1 MAIKYFWQ
9 LCLGTLLMTQTL
21 AAQKVIKLEN
31 PSFED
36 VPQAGRAPQGW
47 IDCGYRFPD
56 ETPPDVQPSKFQVG
70 QPAQHGKT
78 YLGLVVRDN
87 DTWES
92 VTQSLKTPLLKGQP
106 YQFSL
111 SLCKS
116 ELYVSKSRTT
126 GKDVNYATPVV
137 VLIWG
142 GTELCAKTEKLAE
155 TEPIENE
162 DWKIHPFRL
171 QPQAEYTTI
180 TIEAVH
186 KRPTLFPYNGNVL
199 IDNASDL
206 VPILSPSPMPL
217 SAPPSPPS
225 AAPFVVGKISKIED
239 LYFNAGSDTILPA
252 SFPTLKKLTEQLKQY
267 PNAVIEIGGHTNGLP
282 KPEYCDSLSLGR
294 AKSVRNYL
302 VEKGIKSA
310 RLKTK
315 GYGKRQ
321 PKAKEDTK
329 EGREKN
335 QRVEIKVLSMNG

>member
-1 MAIKYFWQ
+1 MARKYFWQ
-9 LCLGTLLMTQTL
+9 LSLSTLLMTQTL
-21 AAQKVIKLEN
+21 TAQKVIKLEN

-36 VPQAGRAPQGW
+36 APQAGRAPQGW
-47 IDCGYRFPD
+47 IDCGFSD
-56 ETPPDVQPSKFQVG
+56 ETPPDVQPTKFQVG
-70 QPAQHGKT
+70 QTAQHGKT

-92 VTQSLKTPLLKGQP
+92 VTQLLKTPLVQGQP

-116 ELYVSKSRTT
+116 DLYVSKSRTT

-142 GTELCAKTEKLAE
+142 GNEPCAKTEKLAE
-155 TEPIENE
+155 TQLIENE
-162 DWKIHPFRL
+162 DWQTHPFRL
-171 QPQAEYTTI
+171 QPRANYTYI
-180 TIEAVH
+180 IIEAVH

-206 VPILSPSPMPL
+206 VPILSSSTLPL
-217 SAPPSPPS
+217 PPPPPPSPP
-225 AAPFVVGKISKIED
+225 PFVVGKISKIED
-239 LYFNAGSDTILPA
+239 LHFHAGSDTILAA
-252 SFPTLKKLTEQLKQY
+252 SFPTLKKLTEQLKQH

-294 AKSVRNYL
+294 ANSVRYYL
-302 VEKGIKSA
+302 IEKGIKSA

-321 PKAKEDTK
+321 PKAKDDTK